1 MRYFPAVLCGGLLL
15 LTGCGGSSD
24 GPPYATVSGV
34 VTLDGNPV
42 EGATVIFTPKG
53 PGTMSMGLTNADGAF
68 SLMTSTGKR
77 GAAVGD
83 HAVTVT
89 LMIQPEQKATG
100 SADDLAEML
109 PTEYAS
115 DAAAAAAAKNAKA
128 AEPVYLIPRKYS
140 DAKTSGLDVTVP
152 SGGLKGHQIELK
164 SR

>member
-1 MRYFPAVLCGGLLL
+1 
-15 LTGCGGSSD
+15 
-24 GPPYATVSGV
+24 
-34 VTLDGNPV
+34 
-42 EGATVIFTPKG
+42 
-53 PGTMSMGLTNADGAF
+53 MSMGLTNADGAF

-109 PTEYAS
+109 PTEYSS

-128 AEPVYLIPRKYS
+128 AEPVYLVPKKYS